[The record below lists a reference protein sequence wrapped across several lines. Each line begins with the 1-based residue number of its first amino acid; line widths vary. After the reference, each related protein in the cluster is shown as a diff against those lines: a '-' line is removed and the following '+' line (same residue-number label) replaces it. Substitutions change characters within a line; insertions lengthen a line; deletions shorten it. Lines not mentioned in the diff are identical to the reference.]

1 SAQGLAVWLGTQVYD
16 GTACPTASIE
26 PPLGFIE
33 TTDTCLVSNNG
44 LLYSSAHRALNAP
57 GLQTGLS
64 GSSPYPNTNTAQVVV
79 LRAADAPACLVS
91 DTYASN
97 WTLQGIV
104 SAPEIVE
111 PSGLGASRVHEGA
124 IYVHNEDTTDLV
136 AISALDAS

>member
-1 SAQGLAVWLGTQVYD
+1 
-16 GTACPTASIE
+16 
-26 PPLGFIE
+26 
-33 TTDTCLVSNNG
+33 
-44 LLYSSAHRALNAP
+44 
-57 GLQTGLS
+57 
-64 GSSPYPNTNTAQVVV
+64 NTNTAQVVV

-136 AISALDAS
+136 AISALDASTVGTFEVTNVTPADWEDLAVGPCPSGS